1 MLPLTPNYEEPH
13 LCLPSCINSLKGTS
27 ASRSDSSS
35 ACTLMR
41 FALSACSFDCY
52 ARVLARSAI
61 RLASADRVF
70 ARCDS
75 TAAQIAMMSAPAERT
90 IEIALH
96 FQGDDGV
103 VEANLAQV
111 FAALLFCMGGIADVG
126 QGGVLVAAERKDS
139 LVHVDGVEYS

>member
-1 MLPLTPNYEEPH
+1 MLPLAPNYEESH
-13 LCLPSCINSLKGTS
+13 LCLPSCINSLRGTS
-27 ASRSDSSS
+27 ASRSASSS

-41 FALSACSFDCY
+41 FALSACSSDCS
-52 ARVLARSAI
+52 ARVLARSVI

-75 TAAQIAMMSAPAERT
+75 TAAQIAMMSALAERT

-103 VEANLAQV
+103 IEAELA
-111 FAALLFCMGGIADVG
+111 
-126 QGGVLVAAERKDS
+126 
-139 LVHVDGVEYS
+139 

>member
-1 MLPLTPNYEEPH
+1 
-13 LCLPSCINSLKGTS
+13 
-27 ASRSDSSS
+27 
-35 ACTLMR
+35 MR
-41 FALSACSFDCY
+41 FALSACSFDCS

-75 TAAQIAMMSAPAERT
+75 TAAQIAMMSALAERT

-103 VEANLAQV
+103 IEADLAQV
-111 FAALLFCMGGIADVG
+111 FAALLFCMGGVADVG
-126 QGGVLVAAERKDS
+126 QGGIFVAAERKDC
-139 LVHVDGVEYS
+139 LVHVDGVEDS

>member
-1 MLPLTPNYEEPH
+1 MLPPTPNYEEPH
-13 LCLPSCINSLKGTS
+13 LCLSSCTNSLRGAG
-27 ASRSDSSS
+27 ASRSASSS

-41 FALSACSFDCY
+41 FALSACSFGCS

-61 RLASADRVF
+61 RLASADRVC

-75 TAAQIAMMSAPAERT
+75 TAAQIAMMSALAERT

-103 VEANLAQV
+103 VEADLAQV
-111 FAALLFCMGGIADVG
+111 FTAFLFRMGGVADVG
-126 QGGVLVAAERKDS
+126 QGGIFVAAERKDC
-139 LVHVDGVEYS
+139 LVHVDGVEDS